1 MLPANL
7 ANTFSQA
14 ATLLKQR
21 ETAEREA
28 AEYLTRM
35 DIDDFFI
42 MDQEIDITTLKQLRE
57 KAALAQQAEM
67 KQVRKLFDEL
77 PAALQWGIME
87 LGKPLLLGDARGN
100 KGFFSQAGRWSAY
113 AQRGS
118 CPRSLSPAA

>member
-1 MLPANL
+1 MIPTSI

-21 ETAEREA
+21 ETAEQEA
-28 AEYLTRM
+28 ADYLTRM
-35 DIDDFFI
+35 DIDNFFV
-42 MDQEIDITTLKQLRE
+42 MDQEIDIATLKQLRE

-77 PAALQWGIME
+77 PAALQWGIVE

-100 KGFFSQAGRWSAY
+100 KGFFLRLVNGR
-113 AQRGS
+113 
-118 CPRSLSPAA
+118 PTLSVEAAPAR

>member
-100 KGFFSQAGRWSAY
+100 KGFFLRLVGGR
-113 AQRGS
+113 
-118 CPRSLSPAA
+118 PTLSVEAAPAR

>member
-1 MLPANL
+1 MIPTSLI
-7 ANTFSQA
+7 NTLTQA
-14 ATLLKQR
+14 VTLRKQR

-28 AEYLTRM
+28 ADYLTRM

-42 MDQEIDITTLKQLRE
+42 MDQEIDIAALKQLRE

-77 PAALQWGIME
+77 PAALQWAIVE

-100 KGFFSQAGRWSAY
+100 KGFYLRMIGGR
-113 AQRGS
+113 
-118 CPRSLSPAA
+118 PTLSVEAAPAR